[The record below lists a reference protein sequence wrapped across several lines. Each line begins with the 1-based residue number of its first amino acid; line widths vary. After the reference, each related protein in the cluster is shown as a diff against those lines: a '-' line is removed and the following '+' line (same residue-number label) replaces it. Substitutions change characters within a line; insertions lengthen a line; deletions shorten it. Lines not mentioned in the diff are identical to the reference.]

1 MSNMTFDW
9 GKFDKQV
16 DMTGIQEQID
26 EAAKGGD
33 FQEIP
38 EGEYEVKVKKMELGQ
53 SKKGD
58 PMLKI
63 QFEILAGKFKGQLI
77 FYNGVM
83 QPGNENAIGFQIHK
97 NNELLRALAD
107 DESVQFKN
115 FKQYNDLIL
124 DIAEE
129 ISGDD
134 AWEYALSKTVT
145 DKGYD
150 VYEIVEIF
158 EN

>member
-1 MSNMTFDW
+1 MTFDW
-9 GKFDKQV
+9 NKFDKQV

-26 EAAKGGD
+26 AAAEGGNYP
-33 FQEIP
+33 EIP

-58 PMLKI
+58 PMLKV
-63 QFEILAGKFKGQLI
+63 QFEILAGQYKGQRI

-97 NNELLRALAD
+97 NNELLRALSD
-107 DESVQFKN
+107 DDSVQFTN
-115 FKQYNDLIL
+115 FAQYNDLIL

-129 ISGDD
+129 ITGDN
-134 AWEYALSKTVT
+134 AWEYALAKSVT

-150 VYEIVEIF
+150 AYEIVEIF
-158 EN
+158 E